1 MEDIVLY
8 TYNIIG
14 NICFN
19 PNTTTVLIQVVNT
32 HIMLQNLQNTKTK
45 KI

>member
-19 PNTTTVLIQVVNT
+19 PNTTTNT
-32 HIMLQNLQNTKTK
+32 GSQYSYIMLQNLQNTKTK